1 MNVSEEKISVHM
13 TVSVQHS
20 CRGAGSVLFED
31 PHSSRVLAQGAIL
44 GLVSSGIY
52 DSLSL
57 ECLGLGMQTP
67 CKDETDGEARGEGE
81 SRLIRAL
88 GFGLESSERSQEE
101 AHSEENLEIPHLV
114 LKIR

>member
-1 MNVSEEKISVHM
+1 MP
-13 TVSVQHS
+13 
-20 CRGAGSVLFED
+20 FED
-31 PHSSRVLAQGAIL
+31 PHNSRVLAQGAIL

-57 ECLGLGMQTP
+57 EHLGLDMKHPASTRVMVSPWG
-67 CKDETDGEARGEGE
+67 RG